1 MTLENL
7 REKAKF
13 AFLAGVKAADP
24 ALALERAIE
33 KQPFPVLKDGKYII
47 VAVGKA
53 ACKMAQSALNALPE
67 GAKASAIAVTNY
79 ENVTEIK
86 GCRVFGAA
94 HPVPDANGLEAAS
107 EVIALLESA
116 TKDDLVLALISGG
129 SSALLPA
136 PVDGLNLRDKSNV
149 NEVLLTSGF
158 DIYQMNLVRQSVSNL
173 KGGGML
179 RYAAP
184 AKVQSY
190 ILSDVLGDD
199 LRVVGSGPSIGPIGT
214 VADARR
220 LLIETGNFTKMPEP
234 VRNYL
239 EHTFTTPT
247 PVHADHA
254 TLVGSNTQSLAAM
267 AVAAGATRIE
277 EPLIG
282 DVHAAANRILDD
294 VKNHIG
300 KGPFALAYG
309 GETTVEL
316 VGNGQGGRNQELA
329 LLVAQKAH
337 KAQLGGT
344 WCFLSGGTDGRD
356 GPTDAAG
363 GLVDGETLDRI
374 AEQGGVVVDFLD
386 NNDSYAALKM
396 SGDLLMTGG
405 TGTNVADLQLFMM
418 A

>member
-1 MTLENL
+1 MILEDL
-7 REKAKF
+7 KEKAKS

-24 ALALERAIE
+24 ELALQRAFE
-33 KQPFPVLKDGKYII
+33 EQPLPVLTNGTYVII
-47 VAVGKA
+47 AVGKA

-67 GAKASAIAVTNY
+67 GAKSRAIAVTNY
-79 ENVTEIK
+79 ENVTDIE

-94 HPVPDANGLEAAS
+94 HPVPDAKGLEAAD
-107 EVIALLESA
+107 EVIALLKQA
-116 TKDDLVLALISGG
+116 TKDDLVLALVSGG
-129 SSALLPA
+129 SSALLPS

-158 DIYQMNLVRQSVSNL
+158 DIYQMNLVRQSLSKL
-173 KGGGML
+173 KGGGFL

-234 VRNYL
+234 VRSYL
-239 EHTFTTPT
+239 ENTFSTPT

-254 TLVGSNTQSLAAM
+254 TLIGSNTQSLAAM
-267 AVAAGATRIE
+267 AANAGATVME
-277 EPLIG
+277 APLVG
-282 DVHAAANRILDD
+282 DVNAAAQRVLND
-294 VKNHIG
+294 VRDRLG

-316 VGNGQGGRNQELA
+316 TGNGQGGRNQELA
-329 LLVAQKAH
+329 LLVAH
-337 KAQLGGT
+337 KARQAQLNGT

-363 GLVDGETLDRI
+363 GIVDGETLERI
-374 AEQGGVVVDFLD
+374 QARGGLAVDFLD
-386 NNDSYAALKM
+386 NNDSYTALKM
-396 SGDLLMTGG
+396 SGDLLMTGA
-405 TGTNVADLQLFMM
+405 TGTNVADLQLFLM